1 MPVHA
6 FAPSPRKFVD
16 IVNRWLAHVVWLA
29 WPTGV
34 PVGRPRG
41 GFRGDDEGD
50 SMSCNTRSAGRV
62 GLVVAMVL
70 ALLGLTAQAASAADE
85 NVKYYTVTTSYA
97 GKPEN
102 LTEIADRFLGS
113 GSRSSEIFNLNTG
126 RKQPD
131 GQALT
136 DPAKVNPGWLLILPW
151 DAVGAGVQHG
161 VLGDKS
167 PTTVPSPMPRSSSPS
182 PGTTKPDKGTT
193 SPGSA
198 AKPGQSPKPGTKPKP
213 GQCAT
218 ASTSSSKSNWAT
230 LRLAPDQAWP
240 TSRGN
245 GQLVAVV
252 DSGVDGSLPQ
262 LAGHVS
268 EGMDIIA
275 GSGRGD
281 TDCLGT
287 GTGMAGLV
295 VSQDRG
301 SSGIAPEATV
311 MPVRITDAAGKARAE
326 DSASAITAAAE
337 AGATVIALGSHV
349 DTNDSGVL
357 AAINGVVGKDV
368 IVVACSSLA
377 SVAAAQTARTAPG
390 LLRVGGIGMDGQW
403 AADYRLGGIDVVAP
417 GVNITELGITG
428 TGSSARSGTQY
439 AVAFVAGAAALVRA
453 AYPDLTAQQVAHR
466 IEATAQ
472 KMGSGKV
479 PDARYGYGL
488 IDLAAS
494 VTTRLPEEVTKANVG
509 GTRTSG
515 DGMTD
520 GRTTLLVVVILLA
533 LAAAVMLV
541 LRVRRLLRN
550 DRSPDE
556 DSFTEPSPVRG

>member
-1 MPVHA
+1 
-6 FAPSPRKFVD
+6 
-16 IVNRWLAHVVWLA
+16 
-29 WPTGV
+29 
-34 PVGRPRG
+34 
-41 GFRGDDEGD
+41 
-50 SMSCNTRSAGRV
+50 MSCNTRSAGRI
-62 GLVVAMVL
+62 GLVVAIVL
-70 ALLGLTAQAASAADE
+70 ALLGLTAQAASAAAED
-85 NVKYYTVTTSYA
+85 VKYYTVTTSYA

-167 PTTVPSPMPRSSSPS
+167 PTTVPTPTPTPRSSSPS
-182 PGTTKPDKGTT
+182 PGTTKPGKGTT
-193 SPGSA
+193 SPGST

-287 GTGMAGLV
+287 GTGMAGLL
-295 VSQDRG
+295 VSQDGG
-301 SSGIAPEATV
+301 SSGIAPDATV

-357 AAINGVVGKDV
+357 AAINGAVGKDV
-368 IVVACSSLA
+368 VVVACSSLA

-488 IDLAAS
+488 IDLVAS

-515 DGMTD
+515 GGMTD

-541 LRVRRLLRN
+541 LRVRRLLRE
-550 DRSPDE
+550 DRSSDE

>member
-1 MPVHA
+1 
-6 FAPSPRKFVD
+6 
-16 IVNRWLAHVVWLA
+16 
-29 WPTGV
+29 
-34 PVGRPRG
+34 
-41 GFRGDDEGD
+41 
-50 SMSCNTRSAGRV
+50 MSCNTRSAGRV
-62 GLVVAMVL
+62 SLVAAMVL
-70 ALLGLTAQAASAADE
+70 ALLGLTAQAASAVAED
-85 NVKYYTVTTSYA
+85 VKYYTVTTSYA

-102 LTEIADRFLGS
+102 LTEVADRFLGS
-113 GSRSSEIFNLNTG
+113 GSRSSEIFNLNAG

-136 DPAKVNPGWLLILPW
+136 DPAKLNPGWMLILPW

-161 VLGDKS
+161 ALGDKS
-167 PTTVPSPMPRSSSPS
+167 PTTVPSPGPRPQSSPS
-182 PGTTKPDKGTT
+182 PGATKPGKGTTPPGPTTKPGKTT
-193 SPGSA
+193 
-198 AKPGQSPKPGTKPKP
+198 KPGTKPKP

-240 TSRGN
+240 TSKGN

-262 LAGHVS
+262 VAGHVS

-287 GTGMAGLV
+287 GTGMAGLI

-301 SSGIAPEATV
+301 SSGIAPDATV

-349 DTNDSGVL
+349 DTNDPGVI
-357 AAINGVVGKDV
+357 AAVNGAVGKDV
-368 IVVACSSLA
+368 VVVACSPLS
-377 SVAAAQTARTAPG
+377 SVVVAQDARTSPG

-403 AADYRLGGIDVVAP
+403 AADYHLGGIDVVAP

-494 VTTRLPEEVTKANVG
+494 VTTRLPEEVTKAKVG
-509 GTRTSG
+509 GMPVSG
-515 DGMTD
+515 GGMTD
-520 GRTTLLVVVILLA
+520 GRTTLLVIVTLLA
-533 LAAAVMLV
+533 LVAAVMLV
-541 LRVRRLLRN
+541 LRVRRLLRE
-550 DRSPDE
+550 DRAQDE
-556 DSFTEPSPVRG
+556 DSFTEPSPARG

>member
-1 MPVHA
+1 
-6 FAPSPRKFVD
+6 
-16 IVNRWLAHVVWLA
+16 
-29 WPTGV
+29 
-34 PVGRPRG
+34 
-41 GFRGDDEGD
+41 
-50 SMSCNTRSAGRV
+50 MSCNTRSARRV

-70 ALLGLTAQAASAADE
+70 ALLGLTAQAASAAAE
-85 NVKYYTVTTSYA
+85 NVKYYTVTTAHA

-102 LTEIADRFLGS
+102 LTEIAERFLGS

-131 GQALT
+131 GAALT
-136 DPAKVNPGWLLILPW
+136 DPAKLNPGWLLILPW

-161 VLGDKS
+161 VLGSGS
-167 PTTVPSPMPRSSSPS
+167 PMTLPSPAPRPSSSPA
-182 PGTTKPDKGTT
+182 TTKPGNGTT
-193 SPGSA
+193 PSGPA
-198 AKPGQSPKPGTKPKP
+198 TKPGQTPKPGTKPKP
-213 GQCAT
+213 GECAT
-218 ASTSSSKSNWAT
+218 ASTSSAKSNWAT

-311 MPVRITDAAGKARAE
+311 MPIRITDAAGKARPE

-357 AAINGVVGKDV
+357 AAIGGAVGKDV
-368 IVVACSSLA
+368 VVVACSSLA
-377 SVAAAQTARTAPG
+377 SAKTQNGEAAPG

-494 VTTRLPEEVTKANVG
+494 VTTSLPEEITKADVG
-509 GTRTSG
+509 GLPAG
-515 DGMTD
+515 GGQLTD

-533 LAAAVMLV
+533 LVAVVMLV
-541 LRVRRLLRN
+541 LRVRRLLRD
-550 DRSPDE
+550 DRAQDE
-556 DSFTEPSPVRG
+556 DSFAEPTPARG

>member
-1 MPVHA
+1 
-6 FAPSPRKFVD
+6 
-16 IVNRWLAHVVWLA
+16 
-29 WPTGV
+29 
-34 PVGRPRG
+34 
-41 GFRGDDEGD
+41 
-50 SMSCNTRSAGRV
+50 MSCNTRSVGRV
-62 GLVVAMVL
+62 GLVVATVL

-136 DPAKVNPGWLLILPW
+136 DPAKLNPGWMLILPW

-167 PTTVPSPMPRSSSPS
+167 PTTVPSPAPRPSSSPS
-182 PGTTKPDKGTT
+182 PGTTKPGKGTT
-193 SPGSA
+193 SPGSTT
-198 AKPGQSPKPGTKPKP
+198 KPGQTPTPGTKPKP

-240 TSRGN
+240 TSKGN

-287 GTGMAGLV
+287 GTGMAGLI
-295 VSQDRG
+295 VSQDQG

-349 DTNDSGVL
+349 DTNDSGVI
-357 AAINGVVGKDV
+357 AAINGAVGKDV
-368 IVVACSSLA
+368 VVVACSSLA
-377 SVAAAQTARTAPG
+377 SVAVAQNAKTAPG

-403 AADYRLGGIDVVAP
+403 AADYHLGGIDVVAP

-472 KMGSGKV
+472 KMGNGKV

-509 GTRTSG
+509 GTPASG
-515 DGMTD
+515 GGMTD
-520 GRTTLLVVVILLA
+520 GRTALLVVVILLA

-541 LRVRRLLRN
+541 LRVRRLLRE
-550 DRSPDE
+550 DRAQDE
-556 DSFTEPSPVRG
+556 DSFTEPSPARG